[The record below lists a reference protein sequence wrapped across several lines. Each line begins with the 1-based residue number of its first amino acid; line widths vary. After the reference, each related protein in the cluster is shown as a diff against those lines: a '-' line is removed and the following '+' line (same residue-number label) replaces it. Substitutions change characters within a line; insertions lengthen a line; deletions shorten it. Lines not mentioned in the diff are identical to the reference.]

1 MKLIKLPENQRY
13 QLKQISLR
21 EIVDKY
27 PDKVVKVVDRKKNTV
42 LYLNNMR
49 IIFQKTKKGV

>member
-1 MKLIKLPENQRY
+1 MKLIKLPKEQNY
-13 QLKQISLR
+13 ELKQISLR

-27 PDKVVKVVDRKKNTV
+27 PDKVVKVVDRKKDTV

-49 IIFQKTKKGV
+49 IIFSK